1 MVEAAPA
8 ALSSSAPSASR
19 RRYTTIALLIARIAL
34 GAIFVYAAYTKL
46 HYAGAWHLHDYDFIF
61 AFGITSYQMLSLQNA
76 LWLAR
81 VLPWLEVAL
90 GVLLIGGIALRWA
103 GSAATALLLI
113 FMTALARAWMLRL
126 EITCGCFGNQSES
139 PGRELLLD
147 GVLLLLA
154 VSVTAGA
161 FLARCNSRMPNPT
174 RHVTK

>member
-1 MVEAAPA
+1 MTSEAASA

-19 RRYTTIALLIARIAL
+19 RRYSSVALLIARIAL

-46 HYAGAWHLHDYDFIF
+46 HYVEAQYWHLHDYDFIF

-90 GVLLIGGIALRWA
+90 GVLLIGGVALRWV

-139 PGRELLLD
+139 PGRELFLD

-161 FLARCNSRMPNPT
+161 FLSARGRRLAP
-174 RHVTK
+174 